1 MYNKSILFV
10 LALTLN
16 SILFEVK
23 AAEIL
28 VAGTYQGKNL
38 YVQNPFTG
46 NLQDFCT
53 VEVFVNN
60 AKSNANLN
68 SSAFEIDLS
77 HLKLN
82 EEVFIKIVHKDDCKP
97 KILNGTVIKS
107 VINFHFVDFSVD
119 DKMVFWKTKSEK
131 YQGKFYL
138 EQFLHNTWVVVS
150 EVVSKGGIANNDY
163 ATTEHNHSGKN
174 KYRIRFREPGGQFF
188 YSKVV
193 EYNSVKSQVTFS
205 PKKAINVLNL
215 SHQAHY
221 EIFDLAGLSLMKG
234 SGIQISISGLKPGD
248 YFINIDNR
256 TEKFSKQ

>member
-1 MYNKSILFV
+1 MNNRSIFFV
-10 LALTLN
+10 FLLIFG
-16 SILFEVK
+16 SIVSDSK
-23 AAEIL
+23 AGEII
-28 VAGTYQGKNL
+28 VAGSYQGKNL

-60 AKSNANLN
+60 TRSNANLN

-77 HLKLN
+77 HFQLN
-82 EEVFIKIVHKDDCKP
+82 DEVLIKIVHKDDCKP

-107 VINFHFVDFSVD
+107 IANFHFVSFLVD
-119 DKMVFWKTKSEK
+119 DKMLTWKTKSEK
-131 YQGKFYL
+131 FQGKFYL

-150 EVVSKGGIANNDY
+150 ELVSKGGL
-163 ATTEHNHSGKN
+163 TTNEYSTSEHHHSGSN

-193 EYNSVKSQVTFS
+193 EYNSVKNEVTFS
-205 PKKAINVLNL
+205 PKKATNVLNL
-215 SHQAHY
+215 SHNAHY
-221 EIFDLAGLSLMKG
+221 EIFDLAGVSLLKG

-248 YFINIDNR
+248 YFINIDNK
-256 TEKFSKQ
+256 TEKFSKR

>member
-1 MYNKSILFV
+1 MHNKFSSFILS
-10 LALTLN
+10 L
-16 SILFEVK
+16 LFCAISLGTK
-23 AAEIL
+23 AGEIV

-53 VEVFVNN
+53 VEVYVNN
-60 AKSNANLN
+60 SKSNANLN

-107 VINFHFVDFSVD
+107 VTNFHFLSFTAD
-119 DKMVFWKTKSEK
+119 DKKLAWTTKSEK
-131 YQGKFYL
+131 LQGKFFV

-150 EVVSKGGIANNDY
+150 EVASKGGIVQNDY
-163 ATTEHNHSGKN
+163 QTTEHNHSGNN
-174 KYRIRFREPGGQFF
+174 KYRVRFREPGGQFF
-188 YSKVV
+188 YSKVI
-193 EYNSVKSQVTFS
+193 EYTSTKPEISFS
-205 PKKAINVLNL
+205 PKKAVNVINL

-221 EIFDLAGLSLMKG
+221 EIFDLNGVSLLKG
-234 SGIQISISGLKPGD
+234 SGIQISISSLKPGD

-256 TEKFSKQ
+256 TEKFSKH

>member
-10 LALTLN
+10 LSLIFGLM
-16 SILFEVK
+16 IFESK
-23 AAEIL
+23 AGEII

-60 AKSNANLN
+60 TRSNSNLN

-77 HLKLN
+77 HFQLN
-82 EEVFIKIVHKDDCKP
+82 DEVLIKIVHKDDCKP
-97 KILNGTVIKS
+97 KVLNGTVIKN
-107 VINFHFVDFSVD
+107 VVNFHFVSFIVD
-119 DKMVFWKTKSEK
+119 DKTLTWKTKSEK

-150 EVVSKGGIANNDY
+150 EVVSKGGLVSNEYSTA
-163 ATTEHNHSGKN
+163 EHHHSGSN

-193 EYNSVKSQVTFS
+193 EYNSVKTEVTFS
-205 PKKAINVLNL
+205 PKKATNVLNL
-215 SHQAHY
+215 SHPAHY
-221 EIFDLAGLSLMKG
+221 EIFDLAGASILKG
-234 SGIQISISGLKPGD
+234 SGIQISISDLKPGD

-256 TEKFSKQ
+256 TEKFSKR